1 MNESTDDGGDSGSS
15 SVGRK
20 RKDASFGDESENHL
34 CDGSVLMSYISVD
47 MSIPHGTGR
56 CRFHLNLRRHSSC
69 CRHCFYDHHRRFRP
83 CVVDTGSGVNDPNH
97 DGGDVVSVS
106 VGIKRKVTER
116 EGESKHNPCDG
127 SLLMFLMAVDVNT
140 SPSHGWFL
148 LHIHHHLLASRGTH
162 CYFCHRSRFPTGPV
176 HAGGGVNDRI
186 DDGRD
191 GVSVSVGS
199 KKNVAGREGESE
211 HHPCHGSS
219 LTSFMAVDMSI
230 PIARGVLALRS
241 PPPTRF

>member
-1 MNESTDDGGDSGSS
+1 MTGFTNNGVDRGSS
-15 SVGRK
+15 SVSTKMNIEGGQR
-20 RKDASFGDESENHL
+20 ESEHHP
-34 CDGSVLMSYISVD
+34 CDGSVLMSCLSVD

-97 DGGDVVSVS
+97 DGGDGVSVS

-148 LHIHHHLLASRGTH
+148 LHIHHHLLASR
-162 CYFCHRSRFPTGPV
+162 
-176 HAGGGVNDRI
+176 
-186 DDGRD
+186 
-191 GVSVSVGS
+191 
-199 KKNVAGREGESE
+199 
-211 HHPCHGSS
+211 
-219 LTSFMAVDMSI
+219 
-230 PIARGVLALRS
+230 
-241 PPPTRF
+241 